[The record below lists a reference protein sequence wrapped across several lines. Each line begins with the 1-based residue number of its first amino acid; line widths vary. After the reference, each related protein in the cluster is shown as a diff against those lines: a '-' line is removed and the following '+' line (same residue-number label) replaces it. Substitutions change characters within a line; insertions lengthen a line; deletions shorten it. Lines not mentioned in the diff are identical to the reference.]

1 MQPIWNRA
9 QFKQTGK
16 DTFLSN
22 YWPFV
27 GVCVLLA
34 LLSGDLFSL
43 QLQQTSRELVSNSI
57 LIYDDPSLGNAVAY
71 GAQLLSPYLAPFVAG
86 SLLLSLLVVFPLQVG
101 ASRFFLESRPGY
113 KAPFQRIG
121 HGFVENYGNVF
132 LTGLFKWLFTLLWS
146 LLFLIPG
153 IIRSFG
159 YFAVPY
165 ILAENPNLDHSRALQ
180 LSLQMTRGYKWDL
193 FVLNLSFLGW
203 FLLSGISFNIAG
215 IFYVNPYYQA
225 TLAEAYRFLRENAMA
240 NGYTNSSELPGTQ
253 PPLWSGGTGV
263 GL

>member
-1 MQPIWNRA
+1 M
-9 QFKQTGK
+9 
-16 DTFLSN
+16 
-22 YWPFV
+22 
-27 GVCVLLA
+27 
-34 LLSGDLFSL
+34 
-43 QLQQTSRELVSNSI
+43 
-57 LIYDDPSLGNAVAY
+57 
-71 GAQLLSPYLAPFVAG
+71 
-86 SLLLSLLVVFPLQVG
+86 
-101 ASRFFLESRPGY
+101 
-113 KAPFQRIG
+113 
-121 HGFVENYGNVF
+121 F

-180 LSLQMTRGYKWDL
+180 LSLQMTKGYKWDI
-193 FVLNLSFLGW
+193 FVLELSFLGW

-240 NGYTNSSELPGTQ
+240 NGYTNRSELPGTQ

>member
-34 LLSGDLFSL
+34 LLSGDLFNL
-43 QLQQTSRELVSNSI
+43 QTSRELVSNSI

-165 ILAENPNLDHSRALQ
+165 ILAENPNLDHSRTLQ
-180 LSLQMTRGYKWDL
+180 LSLQMTKGYKWDI
-193 FVLNLSFLGW
+193 FVLELSFLGW

-240 NGYTNSSELPGTQ
+240 NGYTNRSELPGTQ

>member
-9 QFKQTGK
+9 RFKQTGK

-34 LLSGDLFSL
+34 LLSGDLFNL

-101 ASRFFLESRPGY
+101 ASRFFLESRPEH
-113 KAPFQRIG
+113 KVPFGRIG
-121 HGFVENYGNVF
+121 HGFTQNYGNVF
-132 LTGLFKWLFTLLWS
+132 LTGLLQRIFLFLWTLL
-146 LLFLIPG
+146 LVIPG
-153 IIRSFG
+153 IVRSFG

-165 ILAENPNLDHSRALQ
+165 LLAENPDLKPQRALQ

>member
-1 MQPIWNRA
+1 MQPIWTHA
-9 QFKQTGK
+9 QLKRRGK
-16 DTFLSN
+16 DTFLGN

-27 GVCVLLA
+27 GVCVLLS
-34 LLSGDLFSL
+34 LLSGDLL
-43 QLQQTSRELVSNSI
+43 NVQIQQASREFVSNSM
-57 LIYDDPSLGNAVAY
+57 LFYDTLSLGDTVEY
-71 GAQLLSPYLAPFVAG
+71 GLQTLSPYVVPFAVG
-86 SLLLSLLVVFPLQVG
+86 GLLVSLLVSFPFQVG
-101 ASRFFLESRPGY
+101 ACRFFLESSPEH
-113 KAPFQRIG
+113 KVPFGRVG
-121 HGFVENYGNVF
+121 HGFTQNYGNVF
-132 LTGLFKWLFTLLWS
+132 LTGLLQRIFLFLWTLL
-146 LLFLIPG
+146 LVIPG
-153 IIRSFG
+153 IVRSFG

-165 ILAENPNLDHSRALQ
+165 LLAENPDLKPQRALQ

-240 NGYTNSSELPGTQ
+240 NGYTNRSELPGTQ
-253 PPLWSGGTGV
+253 PPLWSDGTGV

>member
-43 QLQQTSRELVSNSI
+43 QLQQISRELVSNSI

-71 GAQLLSPYLAPFVAG
+71 GAQLLSPYLAPFAAG

-153 IIRSFG
+153 IT
-159 YFAVPY
+159 
-165 ILAENPNLDHSRALQ
+165 EALVTSPCRISWQ
-180 LSLQMTRGYKWDL
+180 KTRIW
-193 FVLNLSFLGW
+193 ST
-203 FLLSGISFNIAG
+203 AG
-215 IFYVNPYYQA
+215 PC
-225 TLAEAYRFLRENAMA
+225 
-240 NGYTNSSELPGTQ
+240 S
-253 PPLWSGGTGV
+253 
-263 GL
+263 

>member
-34 LLSGDLFSL
+34 LLSGDLFNL

-132 LTGLFKWLFTLLWS
+132 LTGLFKWLS
-146 LLFLIPG
+146 PCSG
-153 IIRSFG
+153 RCSSSFP
-159 YFAVPY
+159 A
-165 ILAENPNLDHSRALQ
+165 
-180 LSLQMTRGYKWDL
+180 
-193 FVLNLSFLGW
+193 
-203 FLLSGISFNIAG
+203 
-215 IFYVNPYYQA
+215 
-225 TLAEAYRFLRENAMA
+225 
-240 NGYTNSSELPGTQ
+240 SSEALVTSPCRISWQKTRI
-253 PPLWSGGTGV
+253 WSTAGPCS
-263 GL
+263 

>member
-34 LLSGDLFSL
+34 LLSGDLFNL

-180 LSLQMTRGYKWDL
+180 LSLQMTKGYNGKTPWQTATQTALSCLGHSLPCGAAERGWACEAHP
-193 FVLNLSFLGW
+193 
-203 FLLSGISFNIAG
+203 LLSGFAG
-215 IFYVNPYYQA
+215 CLCLI
-225 TLAEAYRFLRENAMA
+225 RLRNANRDA
-240 NGYTNSSELPGTQ
+240 GEHCRSDGRRRGTAI
-253 PPLWSGGTGV
+253 
-263 GL
+263 

>member
-1 MQPIWNRA
+1 M
-9 QFKQTGK
+9 
-16 DTFLSN
+16 
-22 YWPFV
+22 
-27 GVCVLLA
+27 
-34 LLSGDLFSL
+34 
-43 QLQQTSRELVSNSI
+43 
-57 LIYDDPSLGNAVAY
+57 
-71 GAQLLSPYLAPFVAG
+71 
-86 SLLLSLLVVFPLQVG
+86 VFPLQVG

-153 IIRSFG
+153 IVRSFG

-165 ILAENPNLDHSRALQ
+165 LLAENPNLKPQRALQ

-240 NGYTNSSELPGTQ
+240 NGYTNRSELPGTQ